1 MLDIGVLP
9 FREIMRD
16 NLNNE
21 QDKHGLFKY
30 ATLSSVAEFKY

>member
-9 FREIMRD
+9 FWEIMWD
-16 NLNNE
+16 NLSNE
-21 QDKHGLFKY
+21 QDKHGVFKY